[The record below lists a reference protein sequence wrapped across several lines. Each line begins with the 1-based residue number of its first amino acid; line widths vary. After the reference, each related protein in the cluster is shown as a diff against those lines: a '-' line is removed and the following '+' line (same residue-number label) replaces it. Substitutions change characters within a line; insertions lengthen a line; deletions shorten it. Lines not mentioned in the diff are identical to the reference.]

1 MIVITVT
8 APLGNVD
15 GRAVVIT
22 VGEGVV
28 VITIVVGANEGDWE
42 GCGVVDCDKESGIVL
57 IGVDEQLA

>member
-1 MIVITVT
+1 MIVITET
-8 APLGNVD
+8 TPLANVV
-15 GRAVVIT
+15 GCVVVIT

-42 GCGVVDCDKESGIVL
+42 GCGVVDGIVV

>member
-1 MIVITVT
+1 VGVDVVVIVSTVI

-15 GRAVVIT
+15 RCVVVIT

-42 GCGVVDCDKESGIVL
+42 G
-57 IGVDEQLA
+57 